1 MSRTDGHRASASAD
15 DKIGAA
21 VRSASGAVNVRVPER
36 CSSPNEVHS
45 REPGRRASTSAV
57 CQRDNDNTSAASIRQ
72 PLPPTLPCAHTAHP
86 SLLAGSESPRGSAAL
101 ARRFRWADEEAGVS
115 LVTSASLEDYP
126 MRRAPCARPG
136 SVRTPPGVLKLI
148 RGSSS
153 SS

>member
-1 MSRTDGHRASASAD
+1 MSRTDGHRASAGAD

-21 VRSASGAVNVRVPER
+21 VRSASAFAGARTTGLDKRGMPAR
-36 CSSPNEVHS
+36 QRQHL
-45 REPGRRASTSAV
+45 RR
-57 CQRDNDNTSAASIRQ
+57 SIRQ
-72 PLPPTLPCAHTAHP
+72 PPPPTLPCAHTAHP
-86 SLLAGSESPRGSAAL
+86 SLLAGSESPRGSAPL

-153 SS
+153 SDG